1 MSIKR
6 VYIEITNRCNLRCN
20 FCSFHH
26 RELKEMSLRQFEAII
41 KQIQPYTSYIYL
53 HVQGEP
59 LLHSQFD
66 DILNLCDQYELK
78 VQLVTNG
85 TFLKNYP
92 SLSSHP
98 SLRKLSLSLHSL
110 DFQTCDIHEYMNEIF
125 SFINN
130 NHTNCYVEL
139 RFWTSDNLSNNA
151 STALSLIKEK
161 YEFQQTTKPNSF
173 KLLPQV
179 FLHFENQFEWPSTA
193 VLPSTKLGTCRG
205 GKEMIAILVDGTVVP
220 CCLDAEGQIDLGNI
234 YTEDLNSIL
243 CSKRFTDIIKGFNDN
258 QLIEPLCQKCTYRN
272 RFN

>member
-1 MSIKR
+1 MNIKR

-26 RELKEMSLRQFEAII
+26 RELKEMSLGQFEAII

-110 DFQTCDIHEYMNEIF
+110 DFQTCDIHEYMNEVI
-125 SFINN
+125 SYCQKHGYVKTITNRRRTIPQINDK
-130 NHTNCYVEL
+130 NHMVKEFGK
-139 RFWTSDNLSNNA
+139 RAAMNA
-151 STALSLIKEK
+151 PIQGSA
-161 YEFQQTTKPNSF
+161 
-173 KLLPQV
+173 
-179 FLHFENQFEWPSTA
+179 A
-193 VLPSTKLGTCRG
+193 
-205 GKEMIAILVDGTVVP
+205 
-220 CCLDAEGQIDLGNI
+220 
-234 YTEDLNSIL
+234 
-243 CSKRFTDIIKGFNDN
+243 DIIKLAMVSIYKIMKEKNVKSKMILQVHDELIFDVKHDEIEVMKNIIHDGMVNVLKRNNVRCEDFININSNLSLWCSNVFLLKETFDN
-258 QLIEPLCQKCTYRN
+258 YLKRLKEGKSE
-272 RFN
+272 